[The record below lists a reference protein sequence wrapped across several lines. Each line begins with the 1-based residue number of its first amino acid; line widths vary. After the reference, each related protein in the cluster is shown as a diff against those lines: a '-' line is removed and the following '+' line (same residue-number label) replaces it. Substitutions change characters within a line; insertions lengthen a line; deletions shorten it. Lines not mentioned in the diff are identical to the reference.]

1 MTEITN
7 GIYEDSSGNLVDI
20 NGKVLVPRAKRV
32 RAEVY
37 SRVVG
42 GGISC
47 HSRKVRKQWGRTSK
61 N

>member
-1 MTEITN
+1 MTQVSQ
-7 GIYEDSSGNLVDI
+7 GVYENATGDLCTADGTVI
-20 NGKVLVPRAKRV
+20 VPKAKRQ